1 MLLFSECYALFI
13 SARLTVLAAVQ
24 DFGLPEQ
31 SIELLTAE
39 GITADEGTGIE
50 GLSSVARQLMED
62 RPGL

>member
-1 MLLFSECYALFI
+1 M
-13 SARLTVLAAVQ
+13 AVQ

-50 GLSSVARQLMED
+50 GLSSVARQFMKD
-62 RPGL
+62 RPGLQIINVLGTF